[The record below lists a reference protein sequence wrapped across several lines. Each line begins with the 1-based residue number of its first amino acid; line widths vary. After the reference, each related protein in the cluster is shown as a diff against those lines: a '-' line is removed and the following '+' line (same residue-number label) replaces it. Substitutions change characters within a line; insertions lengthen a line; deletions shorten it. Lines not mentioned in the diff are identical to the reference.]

1 MTDILEEF
9 RAAIPANR
17 RIGPGGWLNFNC
29 PSCGDRKNRGGVAF
43 TPTGGWRYYCFNGG
57 CEFNSQP
64 AGWEPENGFGGRAR
78 KLFELIGGDV
88 RRIPLAER
96 MKWSTTKFSADGSIS
111 EQGKTLEVV
120 HTFPEVELPEG
131 SYLLRDI
138 YLDHTSANKV
148 MTYAHGRM
156 GRSFCDTFPLYWTE
170 KHPYYVIMPYF
181 HYKDR
186 IVGYLG
192 RHIYHK
198 SGPKRFIQRAPS
210 DYLFNQHL
218 LTTYSAR
225 YLFVVESPMDAALL
239 GCVAARNDRLTD
251 KQINLLK
258 VSGKDIVMVPD
269 CKVGESNEFVRQA
282 KENGWFITIPKWTGK
297 DNPKILRTTDIG
309 RSIVKDGL
317 LFTIQLMMKGTT
329 QNYTAAKIKLAKA
342 SI

>member
-17 RIGPGGWLNFNC
+17 RIGPGGWLNFCC
-29 PSCGDRKNRGGVAF
+29 PSCGDRKYRGGVAF

-96 MKWSTTKFSADGSIS
+96 MKWSTTKFSKDGSIS

-131 SYLLRDI
+131 SMLLRDI
-138 YLDHTSANKV
+138 YLDYTSANKV
-148 MTYAHGRM
+148 MTYAHKRM
-156 GRSFCDTFPLYWTE
+156 GRNFCDTFPLYWTE

-181 HYKDR
+181 HYKDK
-186 IVGYLG
+186 IVGYIG

-198 SGPKRFIQRAPS
+198 TGPKRFIQRAPS

-218 LTTYSAR
+218 LTTYNAR

-239 GCVAARNDRLTD
+239 GCVAARNDRLTE
-251 KQINLLK
+251 KQMNLLK

-269 CKVGESNEFVRQA
+269 CKVGEANEFIRQA
-282 KENGWFITIPKWTGK
+282 EDNGWFIAIPEWTGK
-297 DNPKILRTTDIG
+297 ANPKILKTTDIG

-317 LFTIQLMMKGTT
+317 LFTIQLMMQGTT
-329 QNYTAAKIKLAKA
+329 RNYPKAKVQLANA
-342 SI
+342 RI

>member
-17 RIGPGGWLNFNC
+17 RMGPGGWLNFCC
-29 PSCGDRKNRGGVAF
+29 PSCGDRKYRGGVAF

-88 RRIPLAER
+88 RKIPLAER
-96 MKWSTTKFSADGSIS
+96 MKWSTAKFSSDGSITDK
-111 EQGKTLEVV
+111 GKNLEVV
-120 HTFPEVELPEG
+120 HTFPEEELPEG
-131 SYLLRDI
+131 CHLLLDI
-138 YLDHTSANKV
+138 YESNTTASKV
-148 MTYAHGRM
+148 MQYARDRM
-156 GRSFCDTFPLYWTE
+156 GSSFCRTFPLYWTE

-181 HYKDR
+181 HYKDK

-192 RHIYHK
+192 RHIYHTK
-198 SGPKRFIQRAPS
+198 GPKRFIQRAPN

-239 GCVAARNDRLTD
+239 GCVAARNDRLTE

-269 CKVGESNEFVRQA
+269 FKAGEYSEFLRQA
-282 KENGWFITIPKWTGK
+282 EANGWFVSIPDWTGK
-297 DNPKILRTTDIG
+297 TNPDSLRTNDIG
-309 RSIVKDGL
+309 NSIVKDGL
-317 LFTIQLMMKGTT
+317 LFTIQLMMRATT
-329 QNYTAAKIKLAKA
+329 RNYVAANIKLAKA
-342 SI
+342 IK

>member
-17 RIGPGGWLNFNC
+17 RVGPGGWLNFNC
-29 PSCGDRKNRGGVAF
+29 PSCGDRKSRGGVAF

-88 RRIPLAER
+88 RRIPLADR
-96 MKWSTTKFSADGSIS
+96 MKWSTTKFSADGSIT
-111 EQGKTLEVV
+111 EKGKNLEVV
-120 HTFPEVELPEG
+120 HTFPEEALPEG
-131 SYLLRDI
+131 SMLLRDI
-138 YLDHTSANKV
+138 YLDYTSANKV
-148 MTYAHGRM
+148 MTYAHGRL
-156 GRSFCDTFPLYWTE
+156 GRHFCDTFPLYWTE

-181 HYKDR
+181 HYKDK

-192 RHIYHK
+192 RHIYHTK
-198 SGPKRFIQRAPS
+198 GPKRFIQRAPS

-239 GCVAARNDRLTD
+239 GCVAARNDRLTE

-269 CKVGESNEFVRQA
+269 FKAGEYSEFLRQA
-282 KENGWFITIPKWTGK
+282 EDNGWFIANPEWTGK
-297 DNPKILRTTDIG
+297 ANPAILKTTDIG

-317 LFTIQLMMKGTT
+317 LFTIQLMMQGTT
-329 QNYTAAKIKLAKA
+329 RNYTRAKVELAKA
-342 SI
+342 IK